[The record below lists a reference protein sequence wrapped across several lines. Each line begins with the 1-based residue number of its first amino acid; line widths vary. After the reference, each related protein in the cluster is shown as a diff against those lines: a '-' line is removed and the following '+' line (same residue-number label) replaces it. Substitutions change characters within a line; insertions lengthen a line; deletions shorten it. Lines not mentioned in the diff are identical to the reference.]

1 MADQTKLV
9 DFRGGII
16 VNLLLINLILNL
28 QSPALSRQGAQL
40 IWPPI

>member
-16 VNLLLINLILNL
+16 VNLLLLINLNL
-28 QSPALSRQGAQL
+28 QSPPLSRQGAQL

>member
-16 VNLLLINLILNL
+16 LNLLLLANLNL
-28 QSPALSRQGAQL
+28 QSPALSRQGTQL
-40 IWPPI
+40 IRLAI